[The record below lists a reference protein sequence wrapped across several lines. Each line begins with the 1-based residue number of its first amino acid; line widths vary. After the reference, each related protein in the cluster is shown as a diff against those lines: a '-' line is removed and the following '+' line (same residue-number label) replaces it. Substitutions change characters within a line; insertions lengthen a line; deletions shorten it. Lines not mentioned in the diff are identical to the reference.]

1 MKRGQAAGDSSTM
14 NAAAPNDAIARRGV
28 SRLLTHCTRLA
39 DAADDRPSARSRLEG
54 ELGLELARLLVDA
67 LASGPRRA
75 LV

>member
-14 NAAAPNDAIARRGV
+14 NAAASEDANARRGV
-28 SRLLTHCTRLA
+28 SRLLTHCARLA
-39 DAADDRPSARSRLEG
+39 DVADDRPTARSRLEG

>member
-1 MKRGQAAGDSSTM
+1 MKREEARGDSSTM
-14 NAAAPNDAIARRGV
+14 NAALSDDAIARRGA
-28 SRLLTHCTRLA
+28 SRLLAHCARLA
-39 DAADDRPSARSRLEG
+39 GAVDDRPSARTRLEG

>member
-1 MKRGQAAGDSSTM
+1 MKRGQSPGDSSTM
-14 NAAAPNDAIARRGV
+14 NPAASNDAIARRGV

-39 DAADDRPSARSRLEG
+39 DAAHDRPSARTRLEG

>member
-1 MKRGQAAGDSSTM
+1 M
-14 NAAAPNDAIARRGV
+14 NAAVSNDASARRGA
-28 SRLLTHCTRLA
+28 SRLLTHCARLA
-39 DAADDRPSARSRLEG
+39 GGADDRPNARTRLEG

>member
-1 MKRGQAAGDSSTM
+1 M
-14 NAAAPNDAIARRGV
+14 NAALSDDAIARRGA
-28 SRLLTHCTRLA
+28 SRLLAHCARLA
-39 DAADDRPSARSRLEG
+39 GAVDGPSARTRLEG